1 MGGHFHGLMGVLGWS
16 EPPSRSYIHDVRL
29 SRTPAICDDCS
40 WVNNLLNR
48 PGGPVR

>member
-1 MGGHFHGLMGVLGWS
+1 MGGHFHGSMGVLGWS
-16 EPPSRSYIHDVRL
+16 EPPSRSYIEDVRL

-40 WVNNLLNR
+40 WVTNLLNR